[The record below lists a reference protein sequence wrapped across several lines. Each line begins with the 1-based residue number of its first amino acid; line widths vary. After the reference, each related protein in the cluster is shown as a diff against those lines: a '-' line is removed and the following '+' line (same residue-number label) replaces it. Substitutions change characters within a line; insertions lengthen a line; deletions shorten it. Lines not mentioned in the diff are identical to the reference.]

1 MKTYEDLEGDGGSN
15 IIGQVVE
22 LGEKLRSRL
31 DKIKHKVALMSGKGG
46 VGKSSITAN
55 IASCLADRGNKVGI
69 LDADLNGPSIGHLLG
84 VGNDQKLEMKD
95 DGLDPGIGHQEIR
108 IMSMDM
114 LVKTA
119 DTPVMWTEEAD
130 ATAVWVSTMESTAIR
145 ELLADTNWGELDYLL
160 IDMPP
165 GSDRIDNIRSLIP
178 ELAGVV
184 EITIPSPLSQHIVT
198 KSITKNNKMGVPIN
212 DWTGKIIGSTFENA
226 NTAITPKHGG
236 NVFCAIEV
244 ITAATFAS
252 SEGLIAEQYDH
263 DSRGYSDANPDG
275 IASDTKSG
283 WINTED
289 TDAKIGAGKGT
300 SGAFD
305 YRDLIGHS
313 SYQYSEFAYFDL
325 SEPWGVTRR
334 FYFYNSLNYYS

>member
-1 MKTYEDLEGDGGSN
+1 MKTYEDLEGDGGSD
-15 IIGQVVE
+15 IIGQVTQ
-22 LGEKLRSRL
+22 LGKKLRSRL

-55 IASCLADRGNKVGI
+55 IASCLADRGLKVGI

-84 VGNDQKLEMKD
+84 VGNDIKLEMKD
-95 DGLDPGIGHQEIR
+95 DGLEPGIGHQDIR

-145 ELLADTNWGELDYLL
+145 ELLADTNWGKLDYLL

-198 KSITKNNKMGVPIN
+198 KSITKNNKMKVPI
-212 DWTGKIIGSTFENA
+212 I
-226 NTAITPKHGG
+226 
-236 NVFCAIEV
+236 
-244 ITAATFAS
+244 
-252 SEGLIAEQYDH
+252 GLIENMATYVCPHCDKE
-263 DSRGYSDANPDG
+263 GKLFDG
-275 IASDTKSG
+275 
-283 WINTED
+283 ED
-289 TDAKIGAGKGT
+289 VHK
-300 SGAFD
+300 
-305 YRDLIGHS
+305 
-313 SYQYSEFAYFDL
+313 L
-325 SEPWGVTRR
+325 SERKDIPYIGKVPFDTRVSRSQSGNLFYKEFKDSVTGQAIAEAVDNIQK
-334 FYFYNSLNYYS
+334 FTTK

>member
-1 MKTYEDLEGDGGSN
+1 MKTYEDLEGDGGSD
-15 IIGQVVE
+15 IIGQVTQ
-22 LGEKLRSRL
+22 LGKTLRSRL

-55 IASCLADRGNKVGI
+55 IASCLADRGMKVGI

-84 VGNDQKLEMKD
+84 VGNDIKLEMRD
-95 DGLDPGIGHQEIR
+95 DGMEPGVGHQDIR
-108 IMSMDM
+108 IMTMDM

-198 KSITKNNKMGVPIN
+198 KSITKNIKMKVPIIGLIEN
-212 DWTGKIIGSTFENA
+212 MATYVCPHCNNEGKLFDGEDVHKLSEIRDIPYIGKIPFDTRISQSQSGNLFYKEFKDS
-226 NTAITPKHGG
+226 ITGQ
-236 NVFCAIEV
+236 A
-244 ITAATFAS
+244 
-252 SEGLIAEQYDH
+252 IAEAVDNIQKFT
-263 DSRGYSDANPDG
+263 
-275 IASDTKSG
+275 TK
-283 WINTED
+283 
-289 TDAKIGAGKGT
+289 
-300 SGAFD
+300 
-305 YRDLIGHS
+305 
-313 SYQYSEFAYFDL
+313 
-325 SEPWGVTRR
+325 
-334 FYFYNSLNYYS
+334 

>member
-1 MKTYEDLEGDGGSN
+1 MKTYEDLEGDGGSD
-15 IIGQVVE
+15 IIGQVTE
-22 LGEKLRSRL
+22 LGKTLRSRL

-55 IASCLADRGNKVGI
+55 IASCLADRGLKVGI

-84 VGNDQKLEMKD
+84 VGNDIKLEMKD
-95 DGLDPGIGHQEIR
+95 DGMEPGVGHQGIR
-108 IMSMDM
+108 IMTMDM

-198 KSITKNNKMGVPIN
+198 KSITKNNKMRVPIIGLIEN
-212 DWTGKIIGSTFENA
+212 MATYICPHCDKEGKLFDGEDVHKLSERRDIPYIGKIPFDTRVSRSLS
-226 NTAITPKHGG
+226 G
-236 NVFCAIEV
+236 NLFYKEFKDSVTGQA
-244 ITAATFAS
+244 
-252 SEGLIAEQYDH
+252 IAEAVDNIQKFT
-263 DSRGYSDANPDG
+263 
-275 IASDTKSG
+275 TK
-283 WINTED
+283 
-289 TDAKIGAGKGT
+289 
-300 SGAFD
+300 
-305 YRDLIGHS
+305 
-313 SYQYSEFAYFDL
+313 
-325 SEPWGVTRR
+325 
-334 FYFYNSLNYYS
+334 

>member
-1 MKTYEDLEGDGGSN
+1 MKTYEDLEGDGGSD
-15 IIGQVVE
+15 IIGQVTE
-22 LGEKLRSRL
+22 LGKTLRSRL

-55 IASCLADRGNKVGI
+55 IASCLADRGLKIGI

-84 VGNDQKLEMKD
+84 VGNDIKLEMKD
-95 DGLDPGIGHQEIR
+95 NGMEPGVGYQGIR
-108 IMSMDM
+108 IMTMDM

-178 ELAGVV
+178 ELAGAV

-198 KSITKNNKMGVPIN
+198 KSITKNNKMKVPIIGLIEN
-212 DWTGKIIGSTFENA
+212 MATYVCPHCDKEGKLFDGEDVHKLSERRDIPYIGKIPFDTRVSRSLS
-226 NTAITPKHGG
+226 G
-236 NVFCAIEV
+236 NLFYKEFKDSVTGQA
-244 ITAATFAS
+244 
-252 SEGLIAEQYDH
+252 IAEAVDNIQKFT
-263 DSRGYSDANPDG
+263 
-275 IASDTKSG
+275 TK
-283 WINTED
+283 
-289 TDAKIGAGKGT
+289 
-300 SGAFD
+300 
-305 YRDLIGHS
+305 
-313 SYQYSEFAYFDL
+313 
-325 SEPWGVTRR
+325 
-334 FYFYNSLNYYS
+334 

>member
-1 MKTYEDLEGDGGSN
+1 MKTYEDLEGDGGSD
-15 IIGQVVE
+15 IIGQVTE
-22 LGEKLRSRL
+22 LGKTLRSRL

-55 IASCLADRGNKVGI
+55 IASCLADRGLKIGI

-84 VGNDQKLEMKD
+84 VGNDIKLEMKD
-95 DGLDPGIGHQEIR
+95 NGMEPGVGYQGIR
-108 IMSMDM
+108 IMTMDM

-178 ELAGVV
+178 ELAGAV

-198 KSITKNNKMGVPIN
+198 KSITKNNKMRVPIIGLIEN
-212 DWTGKIIGSTFENA
+212 MATYICPHCDKEGKLFDGEDVHKLSERRDIPYIGKIPFDTRVSRSQS
-226 NTAITPKHGG
+226 G
-236 NVFCAIEV
+236 NLFYKEFKDSVTGQA
-244 ITAATFAS
+244 
-252 SEGLIAEQYDH
+252 IAEAVYNIQKFT
-263 DSRGYSDANPDG
+263 
-275 IASDTKSG
+275 TK
-283 WINTED
+283 
-289 TDAKIGAGKGT
+289 
-300 SGAFD
+300 
-305 YRDLIGHS
+305 
-313 SYQYSEFAYFDL
+313 
-325 SEPWGVTRR
+325 
-334 FYFYNSLNYYS
+334 

>member
-1 MKTYEDLEGDGGSN
+1 MKTYEDLEGDGGSD
-15 IIGQVVE
+15 IIGQVTE
-22 LGEKLRSRL
+22 LGKTLRSRL

-55 IASCLADRGNKVGI
+55 IASCLADRGLKIGI

-84 VGNDQKLEMKD
+84 VGNDIKLEMKD
-95 DGLDPGIGHQEIR
+95 NGMEPGVGYQGIR
-108 IMSMDM
+108 IMTMDM

-178 ELAGVV
+178 ELAGAV

-198 KSITKNNKMGVPIN
+198 KSITKNNKMKVPIIGLIEN
-212 DWTGKIIGSTFENA
+212 MATYICPHCDKEGKLFDGEDVHKLSERRDIPYIGKIPFDTRVSRSLS
-226 NTAITPKHGG
+226 G
-236 NVFCAIEV
+236 NLFYKEFKDSVTGQA
-244 ITAATFAS
+244 
-252 SEGLIAEQYDH
+252 IAEAVDNIQKFT
-263 DSRGYSDANPDG
+263 
-275 IASDTKSG
+275 TK
-283 WINTED
+283 
-289 TDAKIGAGKGT
+289 
-300 SGAFD
+300 
-305 YRDLIGHS
+305 
-313 SYQYSEFAYFDL
+313 
-325 SEPWGVTRR
+325 
-334 FYFYNSLNYYS
+334 

>member
-1 MKTYEDLEGDGGSN
+1 MKTYEDLEGDGGSD
-15 IIGQVVE
+15 IIGQVTE
-22 LGEKLRSRL
+22 LGKTLRSRL

-55 IASCLADRGNKVGI
+55 IASCLADQGLKVGI

-84 VGNDQKLEMKD
+84 VGNDIKLEMKD
-95 DGLDPGIGHQEIR
+95 DGMEPGVGHQGIR
-108 IMSMDM
+108 IMTMDM

-178 ELAGVV
+178 ELAGAV

-198 KSITKNNKMGVPIN
+198 KSITKNNKMKVPIIGLIEN
-212 DWTGKIIGSTFENA
+212 MATYVCPHCDKEGKLFDGEDVHKLSERRDIPYIGKIPFDTRVSRSQSGSLFYKEFKDSVTGQA
-226 NTAITPKHGG
+226 
-236 NVFCAIEV
+236 
-244 ITAATFAS
+244 
-252 SEGLIAEQYDH
+252 IAEAVDNIQKFT
-263 DSRGYSDANPDG
+263 
-275 IASDTKSG
+275 TK
-283 WINTED
+283 
-289 TDAKIGAGKGT
+289 
-300 SGAFD
+300 
-305 YRDLIGHS
+305 
-313 SYQYSEFAYFDL
+313 
-325 SEPWGVTRR
+325 
-334 FYFYNSLNYYS
+334 

>member
-1 MKTYEDLEGDGGSN
+1 MKTYEDLEGDGGSD
-15 IIGQVVE
+15 IIGQVAH
-22 LGEKLRSRL
+22 LGAKLRSRL
-31 DKIKHKVALMSGKGG
+31 NKIKYKVALMSGKGG

-84 VGNDQKLEMKD
+84 VGNDVQLVMQD
-95 DGLDPGIGHQEIR
+95 DGLEPGIGYQGIR

-198 KSITKNNKMGVPIN
+198 KSITKNNKMGVPIIGLIEN
-212 DWTGKIIGSTFENA
+212 MATYVCPHCDKEGKLFDGEDVHKLSERKDIPYIGKIPFDTRVSRSQS
-226 NTAITPKHGG
+226 G
-236 NVFCAIEV
+236 NLFYKEFKDSVTGQA
-244 ITAATFAS
+244 
-252 SEGLIAEQYDH
+252 IAEAVDNIQKFT
-263 DSRGYSDANPDG
+263 
-275 IASDTKSG
+275 TK
-283 WINTED
+283 
-289 TDAKIGAGKGT
+289 
-300 SGAFD
+300 
-305 YRDLIGHS
+305 
-313 SYQYSEFAYFDL
+313 
-325 SEPWGVTRR
+325 
-334 FYFYNSLNYYS
+334 

>member
-1 MKTYEDLEGDGGSN
+1 MKTYEDLEGDGGSD
-15 IIGQVVE
+15 IIGQVTE
-22 LGEKLRSRL
+22 LGKTLRSRL

-55 IASCLADRGNKVGI
+55 IASCLADQGLKVGI

-84 VGNDQKLEMKD
+84 VGNDIKLEMKD
-95 DGLDPGIGHQEIR
+95 DGMEPGVGNKGIR
-108 IMSMDM
+108 IMTMDM

-178 ELAGVV
+178 ELAGAV

-198 KSITKNNKMGVPIN
+198 KSITKNNKMKVPIIGLIEN
-212 DWTGKIIGSTFENA
+212 MATYVCPHCDKEGKLFDGEDVHKLSERRDIPYIGKIPFDTRVSRSQS
-226 NTAITPKHGG
+226 G
-236 NVFCAIEV
+236 NLFYKEFKDSVTGQA
-244 ITAATFAS
+244 
-252 SEGLIAEQYDH
+252 IAEAVDNIQKFT
-263 DSRGYSDANPDG
+263 
-275 IASDTKSG
+275 TK
-283 WINTED
+283 
-289 TDAKIGAGKGT
+289 
-300 SGAFD
+300 
-305 YRDLIGHS
+305 
-313 SYQYSEFAYFDL
+313 
-325 SEPWGVTRR
+325 
-334 FYFYNSLNYYS
+334 

>member
-1 MKTYEDLEGDGGSN
+1 MKTYEDLEGDGGSD
-15 IIGQVVE
+15 IIGQVTQ
-22 LGEKLRSRL
+22 LGKTLRSRL

-55 IASCLADRGNKVGI
+55 IASCLADRGLKVGI

-84 VGNDQKLEMKD
+84 VGNDIKLEMKD
-95 DGLDPGIGHQEIR
+95 DGMEPGVGHQGIR
-108 IMSMDM
+108 IMTMDM

-198 KSITKNNKMGVPIN
+198 KSITKNNKMKVPIIGLIEN
-212 DWTGKIIGSTFENA
+212 MATYVCPHCDKEGKLFDGEDVHKLSERRDIPYIGKIPFDTRVSRSLS
-226 NTAITPKHGG
+226 G
-236 NVFCAIEV
+236 NLFYKEFKDSVTGQA
-244 ITAATFAS
+244 
-252 SEGLIAEQYDH
+252 IAEAVDNIQKFT
-263 DSRGYSDANPDG
+263 
-275 IASDTKSG
+275 TK
-283 WINTED
+283 
-289 TDAKIGAGKGT
+289 
-300 SGAFD
+300 
-305 YRDLIGHS
+305 
-313 SYQYSEFAYFDL
+313 
-325 SEPWGVTRR
+325 
-334 FYFYNSLNYYS
+334 

>member
-1 MKTYEDLEGDGGSN
+1 MKTYEDLEGDGGSD
-15 IIGQVVE
+15 IIGQVTQ

-55 IASCLADRGNKVGI
+55 IASCLADRGLKVGI

-84 VGNDQKLEMKD
+84 VGNDIKLEMKD
-95 DGLDPGIGHQEIR
+95 DGLEPGIGHQNIR

-145 ELLADTNWGELDYLL
+145 ELLADTNWGKLDYLL

-198 KSITKNNKMGVPIN
+198 KSITKNNKMKVPI
-212 DWTGKIIGSTFENA
+212 I
-226 NTAITPKHGG
+226 
-236 NVFCAIEV
+236 
-244 ITAATFAS
+244 
-252 SEGLIAEQYDH
+252 GLIENMATYVCPHCDKE
-263 DSRGYSDANPDG
+263 GKLFDG
-275 IASDTKSG
+275 
-283 WINTED
+283 ED
-289 TDAKIGAGKGT
+289 VHK
-300 SGAFD
+300 
-305 YRDLIGHS
+305 
-313 SYQYSEFAYFDL
+313 L
-325 SEPWGVTRR
+325 SERKDIPYIGKVPFDTRVSRSQSGNLFYKEFKDSVTGQAIAEAVDNIQK
-334 FYFYNSLNYYS
+334 FTTK

>member
-1 MKTYEDLEGDGGSN
+1 MKTYEDLEGDGGSD
-15 IIGQVVE
+15 IIGQVTQ

-55 IASCLADRGNKVGI
+55 IASCLADRGLKVGI

-84 VGNDQKLEMKD
+84 VGNDIKLEMKD
-95 DGLDPGIGHQEIR
+95 DGLEPGIGHQNIR

-198 KSITKNNKMGVPIN
+198 KSITKNNKMKVPI
-212 DWTGKIIGSTFENA
+212 I
-226 NTAITPKHGG
+226 
-236 NVFCAIEV
+236 
-244 ITAATFAS
+244 
-252 SEGLIAEQYDH
+252 GLIENMATYVCPHCDKE
-263 DSRGYSDANPDG
+263 GKLFDG
-275 IASDTKSG
+275 
-283 WINTED
+283 ED
-289 TDAKIGAGKGT
+289 VHK
-300 SGAFD
+300 
-305 YRDLIGHS
+305 
-313 SYQYSEFAYFDL
+313 L
-325 SEPWGVTRR
+325 SERKDIPYIGKVPFDTRVSRSQSGNLFYKEFKDSVTGQAIAEAVDNIQK
-334 FYFYNSLNYYS
+334 FTTK

>member
-1 MKTYEDLEGDGGSN
+1 MKTYEDLEGDGGSD
-15 IIGQVVE
+15 IIGQVTE
-22 LGEKLRSRL
+22 LGKTLRSRL

-55 IASCLADRGNKVGI
+55 IASCLADRGLKIGI

-84 VGNDQKLEMKD
+84 VGNDIKLEMKD
-95 DGLDPGIGHQEIR
+95 NGMEPGVGYQGIR
-108 IMSMDM
+108 IMTMDM

-198 KSITKNNKMGVPIN
+198 KSITKNNKMKVPIIGLIEN
-212 DWTGKIIGSTFENA
+212 MATYICPHCDKEGKLFDGEDVHKLSERRDIPYIGKIPFDTRVSRSLS
-226 NTAITPKHGG
+226 G
-236 NVFCAIEV
+236 NLFYKEFKDSVTGQA
-244 ITAATFAS
+244 
-252 SEGLIAEQYDH
+252 IAEAVYNIQKFT
-263 DSRGYSDANPDG
+263 
-275 IASDTKSG
+275 TK
-283 WINTED
+283 
-289 TDAKIGAGKGT
+289 
-300 SGAFD
+300 
-305 YRDLIGHS
+305 
-313 SYQYSEFAYFDL
+313 
-325 SEPWGVTRR
+325 
-334 FYFYNSLNYYS
+334 